1 VKKLTPEEAR
11 QRAAELQAKAKAK
24 REAMDRE
31 NAKGS
36 EKLRIQMGKE
46 LSAAARA
53 EEDQKFK
60 RIADARKA
68 EKAEFEAA
76 RAKIQAKLDEDR

>member
-24 REAMDRE
+24 REALERE

-68 EKAEFEAA
+68 EKAEIEAA